1 MINNNMITPFG
12 KKDEDLHSVAG
23 LYCKTFIG
31 DNYTSMDFENTVE
44 NINKHTSYEGFKGLK
59 AKDESGTLI
68 GFSYGYT
75 SLLDQFYREKLAAQL
90 TDQQQIE
97 WLSDCF
103 EFVELA
109 VDTNVRR
116 MGVGRKLHDR
126 LLSEID
132 HDTSVLTTSVE
143 NNPAINLYISKG
155 REVIKENAAVISMDD
170 VQVIMGKR
178 IYL

>member
-1 MINNNMITPFG
+1 MITPFG
-12 KKDEDLHSVAG
+12 KKDEDLHSIAA
-23 LYCKTFIG
+23 LYCKTFLG
-31 DNYTSMDFENTVE
+31 DNYTCEDFESAIK

-59 AKDESGTLI
+59 AKDENGTLI
-68 GFSYGYT
+68 GFTYGYT
-75 SLLDQFYREKLAAQL
+75 SLPDQFYREKLAAQL

-97 WLSDCF
+97 WLNDCF

-109 VDTNVRR
+109 VDTKVKRL
-116 MGVGRKLHDR
+116 GIGGKLHDR

-143 NNPAINLYISKG
+143 NSPAINLYIGKG
-155 REVIKENAAVISMDD
+155 WKVIKENAAVISMDD

-178 IYL
+178 IYR